1 MRPSIG
7 PDVNHP
13 QFHLVFAQFCLIFL
27 RDFSFDSEAVF
38 STFVRPFGPCDKDGQ
53 LFFYFM

>member
-27 RDFSFDSEAVF
+27 RDFSFDSEPVF
-38 STFVRPFGPCDKDGQ
+38 SSFVCPFGPCDKDG
-53 LFFYFM
+53 